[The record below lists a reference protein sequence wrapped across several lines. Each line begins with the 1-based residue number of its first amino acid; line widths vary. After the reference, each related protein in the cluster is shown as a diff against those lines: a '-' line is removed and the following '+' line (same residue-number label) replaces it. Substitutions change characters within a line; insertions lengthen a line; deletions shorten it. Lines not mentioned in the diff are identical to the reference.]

1 MLKFEFHTI
10 FTCHEITFF
19 FLFLFQSFK
28 KTKAILSLQAV
39 QKQVAGPVW
48 SESCG
53 WPNPDQDTV
62 WMVRLPASLPEYHSS
77 ELFSFR
83 LLSFW
88 FKSRFS

>member
-10 FTCHEITFF
+10 FTCHEIMFF

-28 KTKAILSLQAV
+28 KTKTILSLQAV

-48 SESCG
+48 SESCS

-62 WMVRLPASLPEYHSS
+62 WVVHLPAVLPEYHSS

-83 LLSFW
+83 LLSF
-88 FKSRFS
+88 